1 MPAKLY
7 TYKLVNQL
15 TNSPVMP
22 LSFKNIAP
30 FLSTGQNKASR
41 WLSYAGLGIGVLLL
55 LCSVQMYININQL
68 LKEKSSKKNGADFI
82 SVTKTI
88 TDENITKDNRFSTTD
103 INDIIAQPFIEDAAP
118 LRSNQFKVVA
128 GAGSVLPFSADIFV
142 EAIKNDFIDTLPPG
156 FTWQTGQPDVPVI
169 FSSDFLE
176 MYNVFAASWD
186 LPQLSEKTA
195 MAVNIFLRCEGHNG
209 QQQFRARI
217 IGFSDRINS
226 ILVPENFLS
235 TLNKQ
240 LESKEDVPASRIY
253 LKTTN
258 ANNPELLK
266 FLQEKNYHV
275 NKDKTKFGRLKQVLQ
290 SIVSGLA
297 GFGVLV
303 ILLAMVLFSFYLQL
317 MIARSKE
324 NLQLLLI
331 LGYSPQWLSKT
342 VAKKWIPVYIMV
354 MIAAVV
360 ATAVL
365 HWCFQHFIMD
375 DKEELS
381 PFIHWIVIAIAAVL
395 LAISV
400 TVNFRLV
407 KKLLYK
413 L

>member
-1 MPAKLY
+1 L
-7 TYKLVNQL
+7 
-15 TNSPVMP
+15 
-22 LSFKNIAP
+22 
-30 FLSTGQNKASR
+30 
-41 WLSYAGLGIGVLLL
+41 
-55 LCSVQMYININQL
+55 
-68 LKEKSSKKNGADFI
+68 
-82 SVTKTI
+82 
-88 TDENITKDNRFSTTD
+88 
-103 INDIIAQPFIEDAAP
+103 DAAP

-128 GAGSVLPFSADIFV
+128 GAGSVIPFTTDIFV
-142 EAIKNDFIDTLPPG
+142 EAIQDDFIDTLPPS
-156 FTWQTGQPDVPVI
+156 FSWQPGQTDVPVI

-195 MAVNIFLRCEGHNG
+195 MTVNIFLRCTGNNG
-209 QQQFRARI
+209 EQLFKARI
-217 IGFSDRINS
+217 VGFSDRINS
-226 ILVPENFLS
+226 ILVPENFLA

-240 LESKEDVPASRIY
+240 LESKENVPASRLY
-253 LKTTN
+253 LKTSN

-266 FLQEKNYHV
+266 FLQDKNYHV
-275 NKDKTKFGRLKQVLQ
+275 NKDKTKSGRLKQILQ

-324 NLQLLLI
+324 NLQLLLT

-342 VAKKWIPVYIMV
+342 VAKKWIPVYIV
-354 MIAAVV
+354 VVLVAV
-360 ATAVL
+360 AITALL
-365 HWCFQHFIMD
+365 HWGFQHFIMH

-381 PFIHWIVIAIAAVL
+381 PLIHWSVFAIAAAL

-400 TVNFRLV
+400 AVNFRLV